1 VVSPIRL
8 YVDSKKSKLRSVLL
22 FLGTLG
28 GSLIL
33 NEFSDFVSDELSAFV
48 GASSLT
54 GETHSLLLL
63 NRVSSL
69 EILHHLALERRESCD
84 FHHHFTDGGDA
95 GMDAALAMRLVN
107 LEGIWML
114 LRLSHDVAFVQ
125 TDKNS

>member
-54 GETHSLLLL
+54 GETHGLLLL
-63 NRVSSL
+63 DRVSRL

-84 FHHHFTDGGDA
+84 FHHDFTDGGDA
-95 GMDAALAMRLVN
+95 LVNAALAMRLVL
-107 LEGIWML
+107 LESIWVL
-114 LRLSHDVAFVQ
+114 LWLGHDVSFVQ